1 MTFTNSKQ
9 VLLIIGLLTFSSFAQ
24 AQAFCALRDPKT
36 GINDLYPEADNYRS
50 IVRTVDTAAKQT
62 VEERLPPETLHF
74 SELGRHTLYVALKEQ
89 SPVGF
94 VHVRSE
100 ESRWGLVEI
109 AWALDMNLRIVDFR
123 FQRCRSS
130 QKKHLE
136 DESFRA
142 QLKGKSYSDLKDLLQ
157 PGTSL
162 LAPGALAIPEGAE
175 ELAQV
180 LILCAL
186 KTTLVTELTWEDDIQ
201 QLRAEG
207 EAANVFD
214 SFSYLEMVDEPYTDK
229 VRTGLENAFQGVS
242 LGVDYDSVR
251 LAKVFGSQDQLL
263 GSLYSS
269 VTDID
274 GQATHLLWTI
284 DSDNHIRQV
293 TNMTG
298 WQSEGDQMLFAG
310 LHGKRFDDADHCG
323 NRVEL
328 LALEAVI
335 TANH

>member
-1 MTFTNSKQ
+1 MTFTNSKN
-9 VLLIIGLLTFSSFAQ
+9 VFLVIGLLLVSGFAQ

-36 GINDLYPEADNYRS
+36 GIYDLYPEADNYRS
-50 IVRTVDTAAKQT
+50 IVRTVDTTIKQV

-74 SELGRHTLYVALKEQ
+74 SELGRHTLYVALKDQ
-89 SPVGF
+89 NPVGF

-142 QLKGKSYSDLKDLLQ
+142 QLKGKSYSDLKELLQ

-162 LAPGALAIPEGAE
+162 LAPGALAIPDGAE
-175 ELAQV
+175 ELAEV
-180 LILCAL
+180 LIRCAL
-186 KTTLVTELTWEDDIQ
+186 KTTLVTELAWAEDIQ
-201 QLRAEG
+201 LLRAEG
-207 EAANVFD
+207 EAVSAFGE
-214 SFSYLEMVDEPYTDK
+214 FSHIQMVTDPYTEK
-229 VRTGLENAFQGVS
+229 VRAGLETALQGAN
-242 LGVDYDSVR
+242 LGVDYDSVS
-251 LAKVFGSQDQLL
+251 LAKVYGPEDELL
-263 GSLYSS
+263 GSLYSN

-274 GQATHLLWTI
+274 GQPTYLSWVI
-284 DSDNHIRQV
+284 DTDNRIRNV
-293 TNMTG
+293 TNMSG
-298 WQSEGDQMLFAG
+298 WRSERDEMIFAE
-310 LHGKRFDDADHCG
+310 LRGKRFDDADHCG